1 MAAGLQ
7 IPGIEPAFQPKT
19 TGLDKAMEF
28 MGKSQSTAG
37 GMQQNIPMP
46 GKTVGAGL
54 MNTLGGAG
62 AGAAI
67 GSAISGG
74 TAGSIAPGIG
84 TAIGAAVGL
93 GSYLL
98 S

>member
-46 GKTVGAGL
+46 GKTVGGGLTAGL
-54 MNTLGGAG
+54 S
-62 AGAAI
+62 GAAAGTMI
-67 GSAISGG
+67 AGG
-74 TAGSIAPGIG
+74 PGIG
-84 TAIGAAVGL
+84 TAIGGIVGAAGY
-93 GSYLL
+93 YLA
-98 S
+98 